1 MEALARALVALS
13 AGALSGRHHLDELA
27 RRVEVAASTP
37 RRATEAQRSTPASSP
52 AERLLSAAW
61 ARGAQG

>member
-1 MEALARALVALS
+1 MEEVARALVALS
-13 AGALSGRHHLDELA
+13 AGALFGHHHLDELA
-27 RRVEVAASTP
+27 RRVEVAVATP
-37 RRATEAQRSTPASSP
+37 TEAQRSTPASSP